1 MTTASPRKTTTRKKT
16 VTKTEEPFDIPL
28 VEDGGKAFEKLI
40 TDERFVASVYPD
52 EDEKIDPVLQLSLLR
67 RMMKSIFG
75 KEGYRK
81 LAEHYD
87 HDMTKMQEFMEGK
100 VSKLGESD
108 QAE

>member
-1 MTTASPRKTTTRKKT
+1 MTTARKTTKTPVRKAD
-16 VTKTEEPFDIPL
+16 EFDIPL

-52 EDEKIDPVLQLSLLR
+52 EDETIDPVLQLSLLR

-87 HDMTKMQEFMEGK
+87 HDMQKMQEFMEGK
-100 VSKLGESD
+100 VSRLGESD